1 MSTSEA
7 DPLPEFLVDLAQA
20 SVVTAEA
27 VAKLSL
33 RYEYLGTEPLLAHLA
48 SGGTLS
54 LDQIQNAAQLAGSGQ
69 DVPGDLLTALR
80 SNGVYAL
87 AFLAVGRSNDE
98 PSAARAADLF
108 ALARQVALRHGSKL
122 EHVDVDLQANLAAG
136 RTDYVRRHVA
146 GPEVDPW
153 IRWSLETDLTNP
165 LPAPTGTDVADWLSK
180 FNEPFTRRGLAPV
193 QIEDTASPFDSVTTE
208 VVAQSVRGPSVTI
221 VMPVWSP
228 SASLVTAVGSVLDQT
243 WRDLEVILVDDASPA
258 GFEAIFAE
266 AVSLDPRVR
275 YVRMPVNGG
284 AYRARN
290 HGLSLAQGD
299 FVGFQDADDWSHPQR
314 IERQMAVLEGRSSVV
329 ATVSKAIR
337 VHADLRITKTGSLPF
352 EKNAPSLL
360 FRRQLVL
367 DRLGRYDDM
376 RKAADTEF
384 IERLAAVFGL
394 ENVVTLEEPLALYQL
409 TAGSLSRADFRTGWH
424 RDARVSYH
432 SAFRYWHRRIV
443 EDGADPLIMS
453 PSGRAFP
460 APPEFEG
467 VDYPNPRLDVVMLA
481 DWRHGLVDHTALA
494 TEIRAMAADGL
505 TVGLVR
511 GEAMR
516 HAKVKRNYP
525 RRVIQQALAA
535 KEASW
540 TPFSADLTTSV
551 LLVRDPDLLA
561 FARPTSSI
569 RMQVHRIVVVADRPP
584 RPEHRPRTSFDPAT
598 IERAALD
605 TFGVPVEWLPTT
617 PQISQQ
623 LREAGATGV
632 IHPVHRLDVV
642 EVERYPSRPT
652 DQRPVIGVS
661 DASRFGVERVDR
673 GRLSSVLPHDD
684 RYDVRVFENSP
695 RPRVYP
701 GSAWLQFDNE
711 TLTAAAFFDQCD
723 FYVGLPPR
731 VRGTRLIRP
740 VLDAMARG
748 CVPIVDPAHRDVL
761 GDAALYYGERTVAE
775 IVDHVWNDP
784 QLLAAQQRRSMAFC
798 HNELAAAVFASA
810 ITQLSA
816 TESSS

>member
-1 MSTSEA
+1 M
-7 DPLPEFLVDLAQA
+7 
-20 SVVTAEA
+20 
-27 VAKLSL
+27 AKLSL
-33 RYEYLGTEPLLAHLA
+33 RYEYLGTEPLLAQMA
-48 SGGTLS
+48 AGGALTLQ
-54 LDQIQNAAQLAGSGQ
+54 QITDAARLAGADQPVPS
-69 DVPGDLLTALR
+69 DVLDALG
-80 SNGVYAL
+80 SAGVYAL
-87 AFLAVGRSNDE
+87 AYLALGRIEDE
-98 PSAARAADLF
+98 ATAIRAADLF
-108 ALARQVALRHGSKL
+108 ALGRHVAGHHGSPL
-122 EHVDVDLQANLAAG
+122 EHVDVDLQANLTAG
-136 RTDYVRRHVA
+136 RGDYVRRHATGA
-146 GPEVDPW
+146 GVDPW
-153 IRWSLETDLTNP
+153 VRWAVETDLTNP
-165 LPAPTGTDVADWLSK
+165 LPAPTGTDVSGWLEQ
-180 FNEPFTRRGLAPV
+180 FNRPLTSRGLAPV
-193 QIEDTASPFDSVTTE
+193 RIGDTASPFDSVSTE
-208 VVAQSVRGPSVTI
+208 AVAQSVDGPSVTI

-228 SASLVTAVGSVLDQT
+228 SASLLTAVRSVLAQT

-258 GFEAIFAE
+258 GFETVFAE
-266 AVSLDPRVR
+266 AVALDPRVT

-290 HGLSLAQGD
+290 HGVSLAQGD

-314 IERQMAVLEGRSSVV
+314 IERQMAVLQGSSSVV

-337 VHADLRITKTGSLPF
+337 VHADLRVTKTGSLPF

-432 SAFRYWHRRIV
+432 SAFRYWHRQIV
-443 EDGADPLIMS
+443 EDGADPVVVTAA
-453 PSGRAFP
+453 GRAFP

-467 VDYPNPRLDVVMLA
+467 VDYPNTRLDVVMLA

-494 TEIRAMAADGL
+494 TEIRAMAAAGL

-535 KEASW
+535 GDASW
-540 TPFSADLTTSV
+540 APFSADLTTSV

-598 IERAALD
+598 IERAAAD
-605 TFGVPVEWLPTT
+605 TFGVQVEWLPTT
-617 PQISQQ
+617 SQIGQQ
-623 LREAGATGV
+623 LREAGAAGT
-632 IHPVHRLDVV
+632 IHPAHRLDVV
-642 EVERYPSRPT
+642 DVERYPSRPT

-661 DASRFGVERVDR
+661 DSSRFGVERVDR
-673 GRLSSVLPHDD
+673 RRLSSVLPHDD
-684 RYDVRVFENSP
+684 RHDVRVFENSP
-695 RPRVYP
+695 RPRTYP
-701 GSAWLQFDNE
+701 GPSWLQFDNE

-731 VRGTRLIRP
+731 VHGTRLIRP

-748 CVPIVDPAHRDVL
+748 CVPIVDPMHRDVL
-761 GDAALYYGERTVAE
+761 GDAALYHGEQTVADVVE
-775 IVDHVWNDP
+775 QVWSDP
-784 QLLAAQQRRSMAFC
+784 ALLVAQQRRSMAFC
-798 HNELAAAVFASA
+798 HNELAPAVFASA
-810 ITQLSA
+810 IAQLSA